1 MPNPVDSDTARL
13 YEVEKDV
20 SLLKKDSEI
29 QTKILDKLDITVEN
43 IHDLAQSMHRM
54 VSIHEERFR
63 VQDKENA
70 QLEAQ
75 IAQRREESAAEVKAL
90 QNKIDDLENIT
101 VNRMEEIKK
110 DLASNRELIVKLT
123 HEPDPAK
130 PKTTESKSVDL
141 IKMVV
146 ENWKPIAFS
155 GAFLI
160 GLITH
165 KWELFRS
172 ILGFKVD

>member
-1 MPNPVDSDTARL
+1 MTNPVDSDTARL

-75 IAQRREESAAEVKAL
+75 ITQRREESVAEVKAL
-90 QNKIDDLENIT
+90 QNNINDLETIT

-123 HEPDPAK
+123 HEPDSKAK
-130 PKTTESKSVDL
+130 STEDKSVDL
-141 IKMVV
+141 LKMVV
-146 ENWKPIAFS
+146 ENWKPIMFS
-155 GAFLI
+155 AAFLI
-160 GLITH
+160 GIITH
-165 KWELFRS
+165 KWD
-172 ILGFKVD
+172 ILKSFIGLKD